1 MQIQLSYNTTRM
13 QLESC
18 PVRHPLHRRREGG
31 GPLDFTRSGSGQR
44 VRQFVNGE
52 ARTDRDSDT
61 GGEVRRRPG
70 RAPGP
75 RRAHATRPPHTP
87 DGPAAGQQHAAP
99 ADSPGSAAC
108 EKRSALKTNRASTRK
123 TLIHAPLGV
132 TAHTPG
138 PARRTP
144 PISPP
149 APTPGSD
156 RNHRRNPR
164 HRASPTG
171 GERGRPPHK

>member
-18 PVRHPLHRRREGG
+18 PVRHPLHRRREQGG

-61 GGEVRRRPG
+61 GGEAVRRRPG
-70 RAPGP
+70 RARTA
-75 RRAHATRPPHTP
+75 RRAHPPHTP
-87 DGPAAGQQHAAP
+87 TDGPAAARSTSRC
-99 ADSPGSAAC
+99 SPGSAAC

>member
-70 RAPGP
+70 RARTARG
-75 RRAHATRPPHTP
+75 AHTHRTRQT
-87 DGPAAGQQHAAP
+87 GQQQHAAP

>member
-70 RAPGP
+70 RARTAARTPHP
-75 RRAHATRPPHTP
+75 AAHAR
-87 DGPAAGQQHAAP
+87 
-99 ADSPGSAAC
+99 
-108 EKRSALKTNRASTRK
+108 RASTAARSTSRFARVRGLRK
-123 TLIHAPLGV
+123 EVSSENESRLNPQDPHSRTTGRHSSHAG
-132 TAHTPG
+132 AG
-138 PARRTP
+138 AGRTP